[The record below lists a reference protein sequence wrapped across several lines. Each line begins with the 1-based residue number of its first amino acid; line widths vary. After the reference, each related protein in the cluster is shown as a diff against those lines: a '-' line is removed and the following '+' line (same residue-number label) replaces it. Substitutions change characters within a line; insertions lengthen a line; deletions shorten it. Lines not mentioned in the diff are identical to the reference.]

1 MKYHVKMGRFL
12 GVDTLKLSMGKK
24 KNDSTNAIVFD
35 F

>member
-1 MKYHVKMGRFL
+1 MGRVL
-12 GVDTLKLSMGKK
+12 GVDTLKLSVGKK